1 MKVSGMVENVEFEFN
16 LMNEDE
22 LIVVFCYISDGQYV
36 VFRVK
41 QFFLWL
47 VLILVG
53 LGFFVNQQKEK
64 LRKFIED
71 RDKVRNVVKYYN
83 EKYFKFWKYF
93 KE

>member
-71 RDKVRNVVKYYN
+71 RDKVRNVVKYCN